1 MAGSNRAMRQ
11 ISAFFVFACSLL
23 LETTSLEAQRRVTR
37 SSPLDTVGEAPSQ
50 KLGWEV
56 LQQFR
61 SMGWDG
67 GYQWRIQLKI
77 MPRREKSRYI
87 NGIMYGDRNAEGPIS
102 RIDIVESPADVDANG
117 NHIEGSVLRLL
128 LQSGAN
134 AYAIQTRS
142 GETGP
147 PTVVESDDILE
158 GIAGSE
164 FSLFDLMAPYVY
176 WPRFEYEGRKTFRGG
191 PTHLFWMYP
200 PEEDA
205 MLKSRISGV
214 RLYISDQFNVLT
226 QTEIFDSEGEKLKTI
241 YISGVKKVDGQAI
254 FSGMDVRNELT
265 RDKTRLRI
273 IDASMGLDL
282 PGALFK
288 AQSLMDN
295 LQNQQIPAVR
305 LEEFQSVE

>member
-11 ISAFFVFACSLL
+11 IASFLVFTCLL
-23 LETTSLEAQRRVTR
+23 HLEPLSLEAQRRVTLGG
-37 SSPLDTVGEAPSQ
+37 PLDTIGEAPSQ
-50 KLGWEV
+50 KLGWEI

-67 GYQWRIQLKI
+67 GYRWRIQLKI

-87 NGIMYGDRNAEGPIS
+87 NGMMYGDRSVQGPIS
-102 RIDIVESPADVDANG
+102 RIDIVERPADVDATG
-117 NHIEGSVLRLL
+117 NQVQGSTLRLL

-134 AYAIQTRS
+134 AYAMQKLS
-142 GETGP
+142 GDSGP
-147 PTVVESDDILE
+147 PQVVESDAILE
-158 GIAGSE
+158 RIAGSE

-200 PEEDA
+200 PEDDGH
-205 MLKSRISGV
+205 LSSRISGV

-226 QTEIFDSEGEKLKTI
+226 QTEIFDAQGEKLKTI

-254 FSGMDVRNELT
+254 FSGMDVRNEIT

-273 IDASMGLDL
+273 LDADMGLEL
-282 PGALFK
+282 PQSLFK
-288 AQSLMDN
+288 AQSLMDD
-295 LQNQQIPAVR
+295 LQSQRIPAGR
-305 LEEFQSVE
+305 IESFQSVE

>member
-1 MAGSNRAMRQ
+1 MGGSNRTMRQ
-11 ISAFFVFACSLL
+11 ISAFLVFVCFLC
-23 LETTSLEAQRRVTR
+23 LEPPPLEAQRRVTPN
-37 SSPLDTVGEAPSQ
+37 SPLDTVGEAPSQ
-50 KLGWEV
+50 KLGWEI

-87 NGIMYGDRNAEGPIS
+87 NGIMYGDRNVEGPIS
-102 RIDIVESPADVDANG
+102 RIDIVEKPVDVDANG
-117 NHIEGSVLRLL
+117 NQIKGSVLRLL
-128 LQSGAN
+128 LQSGMN
-134 AYAIQTRS
+134 AYALQMRS
-142 GETGP
+142 SENGP
-147 PTVVESDDILE
+147 PIVVESDDIME
-158 GIAGSE
+158 SIADSE
-164 FSLFDLMAPYVY
+164 FSPFDLMAPYVY

-205 MLKSRISGV
+205 FLKSRISGV
-214 RLYISDQFNVLT
+214 RLYISDQFNALI
-226 QTEIFDSEGEKLKTI
+226 QTEIFDSQSEKLKTI

-273 IDASMGLDL
+273 IEASMGLEL
-282 PGALFK
+282 PGSLFK
-288 AQSLMDN
+288 AQSLLDD
-295 LQNQQIPAVR
+295 LQNQKIPSVR
-305 LEEFQSVE
+305 LEDFQSVE

>member
-1 MAGSNRAMRQ
+1 MAGSNREMRQ
-11 ISAFFVFACSLL
+11 ISTFLIFACFLHLVSPYI
-23 LETTSLEAQRRVTR
+23 EGQRRVKR
-37 SSPLDTVGEAPSQ
+37 NSPIDTVGEAPNQ
-50 KLGWEV
+50 KLGWEI

-61 SMGWDG
+61 SIGWDG

-87 NGIMYGDRNAEGPIS
+87 NGIMYGDRNVEGPIS
-102 RIDIVESPADVDANG
+102 RIDIVEKPVDVDASG
-117 NHIEGSVLRLL
+117 NHIESSVLRLL
-128 LQSGAN
+128 LQSGPN
-134 AYAIQTRS
+134 AYAFQIRS
-142 GETGP
+142 SENGP
-147 PTVVESDDILE
+147 PIVVESDDILE

-164 FSLFDLMAPYVY
+164 LSLFDLMAPYVY

-205 MLKSRISGV
+205 FLNSRISGV

-226 QTEIFDSEGEKLKTI
+226 QAEIFDSQSEKLKTI

-265 RDKTRLRI
+265 RDKTRLRV
-273 IDASMGLDL
+273 IDASMGLEL
-282 PGALFK
+282 PGSLFK
-288 AQSLMDN
+288 VQSLTDD
-295 LQNQQIPAVR
+295 LQNQQIPSVR
-305 LEEFQSVE
+305 LEDFQSVE